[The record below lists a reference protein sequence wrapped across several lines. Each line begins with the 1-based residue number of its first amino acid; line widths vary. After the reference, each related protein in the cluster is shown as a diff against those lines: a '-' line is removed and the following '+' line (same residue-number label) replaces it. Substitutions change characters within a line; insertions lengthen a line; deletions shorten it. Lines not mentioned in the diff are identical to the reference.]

1 MNRDELENNF
11 LRELFLRN
19 KIIFYF
25 KFIFYNTITNF
36 FLSLVICRKN
46 LLKHQLLSSLLNL
59 VLVIFYI
66 KLTLKKI
73 IVDLVKKFNKNIDCY
88 KSSYRSNPIK

>member
-36 FLSLVICRKN
+36 FLFLVICRKN

-66 KLTLKKI
+66 KLTLKKNYCR
-73 IVDLVKKFNKNIDCY
+73 F
-88 KSSYRSNPIK
+88 S